1 MRLPRDPSRYFFLIF
16 TDQLQNMNPP
26 VIRYTLTPNAKYK
39 PKICDHSNGLDLPF
53 HNDVLL
59 EPYQILKVNLGC
71 RLQFPDHFCGLL
83 LNKSSALTTYNI
95 QVHCGLIDVGYT
107 GEIQAVIENKSS
119 QPQTLVAGTAVVQL
133 LVIPSPIPVFQET
146 AQLTDTVRGGF
157 GSTGQLFEP
166 V

>member
-1 MRLPRDPSRYFFLIF
+1 MH
-16 TDQLQNMNPP
+16 PP
-26 VIRYTLTPNAKYK
+26 VVRYTLTPNAKYK
-39 PKICDHSNGLDLPF
+39 PKICDHSNELDLPF
-53 HNDVLL
+53 HDNVLL
-59 EPYQILKVNLGC
+59 NPYQILKVSLGC
-71 RLQFPDHFCGLL
+71 CLQFPVHFCGLL
-83 LNKSSALTTYNI
+83 LNKSSALPTYNI

-146 AQLTDTVRGGF
+146 NQLTSIERGGF
-157 GSTGQLFEP
+157 GSTGQQFER